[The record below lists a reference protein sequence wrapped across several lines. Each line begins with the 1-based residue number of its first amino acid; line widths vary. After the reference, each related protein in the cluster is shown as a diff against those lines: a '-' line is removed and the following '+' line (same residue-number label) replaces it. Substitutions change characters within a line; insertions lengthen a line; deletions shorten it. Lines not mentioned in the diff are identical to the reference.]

1 MSLNH
6 DKVREIADAYTAA
19 WNLGSPEA
27 VAAFYAVEGQSVIN
41 RSTPWIGRQAIAGMA
56 AGFFADVPDLMLV
69 CDDIRTAGNHVVY
82 FWTFTGTHAGTGNTL
97 RVAGWEEWDLDGDFK
112 VVVSRGWYDAE
123 EYARQTAPR

>member
-1 MSLNH
+1 
-6 DKVREIADAYTAA
+6 
-19 WNLGSPEA
+19 
-27 VAAFYAVEGQSVIN
+27 
-41 RSTPWIGRQAIAGMA
+41 MA

-112 VVVSRGWYDAE
+112 VVVSRGWYDTE
-123 EYARQTAPR
+123 EYARQTVPR